1 MVSETNRRRRS
12 VYNVGVTVDGD
23 ARVQFEDILPVKDD
37 DSDILAEESDQLGN
51 RYRTLEDSNVIGK
64 YVVDLILIERNE
76 SACGRAFLAESA
88 SNCQQIP

>member
-1 MVSETNRRRRS
+1 MVSETDRRRRS

-23 ARVQFEDILPVKDD
+23 ARVRFKDILPVKDD

-64 YVVDLILIERNE
+64 YVVD
-76 SACGRAFLAESA
+76 FDA
-88 SNCQQIP
+88 SQKHVSSWLL

>member
-64 YVVDLILIERNE
+64 YVVDFDASQKHV
-76 SACGRAFLAESA
+76 SAWLL
-88 SNCQQIP
+88 

>member
-64 YVVDLILIERNE
+64 YVVD
-76 SACGRAFLAESA
+76 FDA
-88 SNCQQIP
+88 SQKHVSSRLLSSHFYY

>member
-51 RYRTLEDSNVIGK
+51 RYCTLEDSNVIGK
-64 YVVDLILIERNE
+64 YVVDFDASQKHV
-76 SACGRAFLAESA
+76 SAWLL
-88 SNCQQIP
+88 